1 MKRSKISFKNSILKL
16 NLSLI
21 CIMSLFMVMYYVLS
35 HSTTNKYN
43 DAIQL
48 YDDINGFYDYVSQAN
63 FSFKSYLYTENLED
77 IDTYN
82 RCIGIALDKLRN
94 IDNNIDETYR
104 WRIKLLNNMLDSYQS
119 AAADAKDFKG
129 NGYQEKYNELL
140 TQYALI
146 EKTST
151 TYYEYLT
158 EDIKAQRKEIH
169 NYENLLFIVL
179 AIIMI
184 AGIIWLVLFSV
195 ITIRSFTQ
203 PLYQILNNIKLI
215 KRGEYDLS

>member
-1 MKRSKISFKNSILKL
+1 
-16 NLSLI
+16 
-21 CIMSLFMVMYYVLS
+21 MVMYYVLS

-140 TQYALI
+140 TQY
-146 EKTST
+146 ST
-151 TYYEYLT
+151 DE
-158 EDIKAQRKEIH
+158 
-169 NYENLLFIVL
+169 
-179 AIIMI
+179 
-184 AGIIWLVLFSV
+184 
-195 ITIRSFTQ
+195 
-203 PLYQILNNIKLI
+203 
-215 KRGEYDLS
+215 